1 MQLENHD
8 KHVNAGYPNNK
19 RRYAEQTQ
27 ACFGEGDEN
36 INLAAERGRMI
47 SDKSAIS
54 LSRICELPG

>member
-1 MQLENHD
+1 MMELPLRD
-8 KHVNAGYPNNK
+8 SK
-19 RRYAEQTQ
+19 RCYAEQTQ